1 MRSSGLGFGSIERL
15 LERRGSNPAIGVE
28 KSFGPV
34 RALGQVG
41 FDDGFDR
48 VHDLVG
54 AETPADDL
62 AERGILVCG
71 TAKRHLVKF
80 RSLLLHTENADMA
93 DMVVPAGID
102 AAGDV
107 ELQFTYVAMALQR
120 GEPLCDLLIHGNRTR
135 IGQRAKVE
143 PGAGNYV
150 GDELDTGNVVY
161 DLRAD

>member
-1 MRSSGLGFGSIERL
+1 MRSSGLGFGSIGRL
-15 LERRGSNPAIGVE
+15 LERRGSDPTIGVE
-28 KSFGPV
+28 KSFGPG

-41 FDDGFDR
+41 FDNGFDR

-54 AETPADDL
+54 AEPPADDL

-93 DMVVPAGID
+93 DLGLPAGVT

-107 ELQFTYVAMALQR
+107 ELQYTYVALACQR
-120 GEPLCDLLIHGNRTR
+120 DEPPCDMLAHGNRTR
-135 IGQRAKVE
+135 RSQRGIV
-143 PGAGNYV
+143 
-150 GDELDTGNVVY
+150 D
-161 DLRAD
+161 